1 MEHEGKALA
10 ADETDSH
17 HHRTAG
23 IASVHVRAFITWCA
37 IFPLVA
43 LGMAAM
49 APFTQDWHP
58 VLRTFVLTLVVVPLS
73 VYQVV
78 PRLLLAHSR
87 LSNAARNRRLR
98 RAARRSGHASR
109 RSESTS

>member
-17 HHRTAG
+17 HHRTPG

-43 LGMAAM
+43 FGMAAM
-49 APFTQDWHP
+49 GPFTVDWHP
-58 VLRTFVLTLVVVPLS
+58 VLRMFVLTLVIVPLS

-78 PRLLLAHSR
+78 PRMLLVYSR
-87 LSNAARNRRLR
+87 LIRAAHDRSRR
-98 RAARRSGHASR
+98 RAARRAGTQSR
-109 RSESTS
+109 QSTSAA

>member
-17 HHRTAG
+17 HHRTPG
-23 IASVHVRAFITWCA
+23 IASVHVRAVITWCA

-49 APFTQDWHP
+49 GPFTQTWNP
-58 VLRTFVLTLVVVPLS
+58 VLRTFVLTVGVVPLS
-73 VYQVV
+73 VYLVV

-87 LSNAARNRRLR
+87 LSRAAHDRSLR
-98 RAARRSGHASR
+98 RAARRAGHASR
-109 RSESTS
+109 RNTTTS